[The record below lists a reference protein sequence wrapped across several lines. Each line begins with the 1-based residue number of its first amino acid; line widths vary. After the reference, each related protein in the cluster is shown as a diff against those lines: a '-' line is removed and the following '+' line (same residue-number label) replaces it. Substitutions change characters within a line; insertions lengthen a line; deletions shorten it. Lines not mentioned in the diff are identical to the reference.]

1 MKRRTSSNSSPLAQS
16 MVKTRHFWNV
26 DFTVFFVSSLVTRT
40 TWWAPRSIY
49 DVSLSFPLNN
59 KWRFLQMSRWI
70 NKKIYFLDALKNTI
84 FPFTKKEFTWVLLWY
99 HFSNKNTK
107 KLENEKKYI
116 VMLCDRY
123 LFTLSDLFV
132 KWLVL
137 DLSSFLC
144 QHQGHRRNPG
154 KNTSEYQEQMLP
166 SSEYQHVTDNY
177 AVDDTTVI
185 VFESMKLLYICKQ
198 FLFKK
203 HFVFI
208 HTYFHMYYLK
218 FVTLT
223 IISFNLN

>member
-1 MKRRTSSNSSPLAQS
+1 

-40 TWWAPRSIY
+40 TWWAPRSIF

-70 NKKIYFLDALKNTI
+70 NKKNIFSWCIKKHYFSIYKKRNLHGCCHDII
-84 FPFTKKEFTWVLLWY
+84 FWIKIQKSWKMKK
-99 HFSNKNTK
+99 KI
-107 KLENEKKYI
+107 I

-144 QHQGHRRNPG
+144 HHQGHRRNPG

-198 FLFKK
+198 FLFKNPSYL
-203 HFVFI
+203 FI
-208 HTYFHMYYLK
+208 RIFIC
-218 FVTLT
+218 
-223 IISFNLN
+223 IILNLLHWQ